1 MMHNS
6 RTELQNDTERV
17 MTKADLV
24 NTQED
29 VSAGACTPVFQ
40 VENFGVSFSQYE
52 NGINR
57 KDLHVITD
65 LDIELY
71 TGKILAVVGSSGSGK
86 SLLAHAIMGILPD
99 NATVYGKLRYR
110 QEELTQKSIARIRGR
125 KICLIPQ
132 SVNYLDPLEK
142 VGSQI
147 LRAVEGGTKAEKK
160 KRVIEMLARYS
171 LAPQVFDYYPHQL
184 SGGMAR
190 KVLLSIALLSNC
202 EILIADEPTP
212 GLDEPSLAE
221 VLQDFRLAAD
231 AGKAILM
238 ITHDI
243 QAATRIA
250 DRIAVFYA
258 GSTLEVADAAAFSG
272 DGSLLCHPYSKALF
286 HAMPQQEFQ
295 PIPGVQP
302 MPGNL
307 PEGCLFYERCP
318 MRCEKCKEARPQAR
332 PIRGGKVRC
341 FYAA

>member
-1 MMHNS
+1 MRRNRRDMC
-6 RTELQNDTERV
+6 TADTENKQQSGSPDEE
-17 MTKADLV
+17 M
-24 NTQED
+24 
-29 VSAGACTPVFQ
+29 PVFQ
-40 VENFGVSFSQYE
+40 VVNFGVSFSQYE
-52 NGINR
+52 RGINR
-57 KDLHVITD
+57 KELHVITD

-71 TGKILAVVGSSGSGK
+71 EGKILAVVGSSGSGK
-86 SLLAHAIMGILPD
+86 SLLAHAIMGILPG
-99 NATVYGKLRYR
+99 NASIYGKLYYH
-110 QEELTQKSIARIRGR
+110 QEELTQAMIAKIRGR

-147 LRAVEGGTKAEKK
+147 SRAVNGASKAEKK
-160 KRVIEMLARYS
+160 KRVIEMMEKYS
-171 LAPQVFDYYPHQL
+171 LSPQVYDYYPHQL

-190 KVLLSIALLSNC
+190 KILLSIALLSEC

-212 GLDEPSLAE
+212 GLDEPSLEE

-231 AGKAILM
+231 EGKAILM

-243 QAATRIA
+243 QAAVRIA

-258 GSTLEVADAAAFSG
+258 GSTLEVADAKAFSG
-272 DGSLLCHPYSKALF
+272 DGSLLSHPYSKALLQ
-286 HAMPQQEFQ
+286 AMPQQAFL
-295 PIPGVQP
+295 PIEGVQP

-318 MRCEKCKEARPQAR
+318 VRCEDCMRSRPQPR
-332 PIRGGKVRC
+332 PVRGGKVRC